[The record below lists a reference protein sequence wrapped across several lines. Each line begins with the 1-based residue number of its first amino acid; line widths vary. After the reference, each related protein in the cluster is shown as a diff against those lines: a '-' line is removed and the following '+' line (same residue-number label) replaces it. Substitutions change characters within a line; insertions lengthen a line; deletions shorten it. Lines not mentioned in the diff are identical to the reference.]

1 MTKRKDKKD
10 PINTSYKHFKL
21 NSKLQ
26 ILKCY
31 FSQVRGVKSM
41 KISICF
47 LNVTIIKYETIY
59 DI

>member
-10 PINTSYKHFKL
+10 PLDTSYKHFKL

-41 KISICF
+41 KINK
-47 LNVTIIKYETIY
+47 NVTITKYETIY

>member
-10 PINTSYKHFKL
+10 PLDTSYKHFKL

-26 ILKCY
+26 ILKMLLFTSKGC
-31 FSQVRGVKSM
+31 
-41 KISICF
+41 KINENKHFF